1 MLQAINNMS
10 VCLLYLGRLKDS
22 VLLLEEALQKCPTLA
37 LHESLLLNLCTLYE
51 LQSSFCSQP
60 KLKLLS
66 LVNQYKGDGINLGCL
81 KLQM

>member
-1 MLQAINNMS
+1 MS

-22 VLLLEEALQKCPTLA
+22 VLLLEQALSKYPSLA
-37 LHESLLLNLCTLYE
+37 IHESVLLNLSTLYE

-60 KLKLLS
+60 KLKLLC
-66 LVNQYKGDGINLGCL
+66 LVNEHKGDGVNIGCL